1 VKLKKQ
7 LQCKSI
13 PAQSQIWHTMWQ
25 SCLKWRTISHMW
37 SIFCFACVKYAS
49 PFFWHM
55 VCQIRL
61 KWSQQR
67 RIVKHILHNMCQM
80 WLCAGAR
87 FTVIWCA
94 LCTPHRGIKIIVQSG
109 LLFVIFC
116 YIKQF
121 SLDTW
126 STSWLLFEYE
136 DIVQNRLASGANNVS
151 PLYIGPCI
159 IMIFLGCMYEY
170 VRRKVGIYCR
180 VKIACGKRI
189 ITHYENSKAHPTG
202 VFLWICL
209 NDISLGRSSA
219 SLAGLILLGINIDIS
234 YLDWA

>member
-1 VKLKKQ
+1 MPHHFFDTWCAKYDSSEANRGELWSIYCTTCVKCDFVPVPD
-7 LQCKSI
+7 LQC
-13 PAQSQIWHTMWQ
+13 
-25 SCLKWRTISHMW
+25 
-37 SIFCFACVKYAS
+37 
-49 PFFWHM
+49 
-55 VCQIRL
+55 
-61 KWSQQR
+61 
-67 RIVKHILHNMCQM
+67 
-80 WLCAGAR
+80 
-87 FTVIWCA
+87 IWCA